1 MAVEPSLLSR
11 FEPLRLMAM
20 EHLVEVSAM
29 SIVETVAIGTDLLH
43 SIHEGA
49 KFVYLLKGDI
59 RLAYQDGG
67 EAVLTAGTPAASHA
81 LGSDRKPLIFA
92 TTISEVEMVTV
103 DGDLIDMMMTWEQ
116 VANYAMPAVSEGELW
131 SSKNKR
137 RSINHNMPMGAIGLF
152 GVNKLQG
159 GAFSRLPSANIDELY
174 KRMVSVQARASDVII
189 RQGEE
194 ADYYYLIESGSA
206 VVSRVSSPNEPPT
219 ILATLNEGDAF
230 GEEANVSDSKRNATV
245 TMRTDGVLLRLRK
258 QDFVELL
265 KEPLLNVIEYEQA
278 EQKVTQGAT
287 WLDVRLPSEFEFDH
301 LQTAIN
307 LPLHDLRSALN
318 SLDRKKVY
326 ITYCL
331 TGRRSSAAAFILS
344 QHGFDVF
351 TLKDGIGGREAQ

>member
-1 MAVEPSLLSR
+1 
-11 FEPLRLMAM
+11 MAM

-29 SIVETVAIGTDLLH
+29 STLEPIAIGEDVLH
-43 SIHEGA
+43 IGRNGA
-49 KFVYLLKGDI
+49 KFIYLLKGDI
-59 RLAYQDGG
+59 RLAYQDGSEELLSAG
-67 EAVLTAGTPAASHA
+67 SSTANHA
-81 LGSDRKPLIFA
+81 IGSDRRPLMFA
-92 TTISEVEMVTV
+92 TALSEVEVVSV
-103 DGDLIDMMMTWEQ
+103 DSDMIDMVMTWEE
-116 VANYAMPAVSEGELW
+116 VANYTMPALSEDELW
-131 SSKNKR
+131 PTRNKTR
-137 RSINHNMPMGAIGLF
+137 TINHGMPLGAIGLF

-174 KRMVSVQARASDVII
+174 KRMVSAQAKAGDIII

-206 VVSRVSSPNEPPT
+206 IVSRVVNEHEPPA

-245 TMRTDGVLLRLRK
+245 TMRTDGVLLKLRK

-265 KEPLLNVIEYEQA
+265 KEPLLNTIEYEEA
-278 EQKVTQGAT
+278 ERRVQQGAV
-287 WLDVRLPSEFEFDH
+287 WLDVRHPSEFEFDH

-307 LPLHDLRSALN
+307 LPLHDLRRGLN
-318 SLDRKKVY
+318 SLDSDKTY

-344 QHGFDVF
+344 QHGFNVY
-351 TLKDGIGGREAQ
+351 TLKGGIGGREAE